1 MKKLSIIFL
10 MFALLVTSTAVYAN
24 SEEANALEVMD
35 LDGYTVY
42 VLEKTMFYEKIK
54 VVNKESGEVEY
65 IESFLGGGQPEYV
78 VTTEESELLVTKD
91 EDEIL
96 IYEDNVI
103 IQRIGIGPIVS
114 ISGIPTN
121 IITLLPWL
129 STSIGQMDVILMLIL
144 WCNRED
150 KLYITMFSL
159 GALQNLIASS

>member
-1 MKKLSIIFL
+1 MKKQAILFL

-24 SEEANALEVMD
+24 SEEANALQVID
-35 LDGYTVY
+35 LEGYTIY
-42 VLEKTMFYEKIK
+42 VLEKTANYEKLK
-54 VVNKESGEVEY
+54 SVNKKTGEVEY
-65 IESFLGGGQPEYV
+65 VESFLGGEQPKYV

-144 WCNRED
+144 
-150 KLYITMFSL
+150 
-159 GALQNLIASS
+159 

>member
-1 MKKLSIIFL
+1 MKKQAILFL

-24 SEEANALEVMD
+24 SEEANALQVID
-35 LDGYTVY
+35 LEGYTIY
-42 VLEKTMFYEKIK
+42 VLEKTANYEKLK
-54 VVNKESGEVEY
+54 SVNKKTGEVEY
-65 IESFLGGGQPEYV
+65 VESFLGGEQPKYV

-103 IQRIGIGPIVS
+103 IQRIAIGPIVS

-144 WCNRED
+144 
-150 KLYITMFSL
+150 
-159 GALQNLIASS
+159 